1 MKLVLRQPSDIFLQ
15 FEHHALA
22 SSMKEERQNAYLQ
35 LIDRLLACESGE
47 EIEILK
53 AHPDLLDDGL
63 VQMMLQIAA
72 DLTAQ
77 GNLDT
82 SNLLMNIAGQRL
94 GVYDNTLIQAQLK
107 VEADRILQQGSQ
119 QYRNNQ
125 FKAALQSWQQ
135 GLSIYRKIGDRAEEG
150 RTLDDIGSA
159 YYKLSRY
166 SQALEFY
173 QQALEIAQEIGERV
187 GESIT
192 LTNIGSVYKDLDHH
206 SRALE
211 MFEQAL
217 EIFQAIGDCNN
228 EGITLDKI
236 GSVYGDLG
244 EHRKAL
250 EYLQHSLAIRRE
262 IGDRSGEGYTLNNIG
277 VVYSHLGDYHQAL
290 ECLQQSLTIC
300 RETDDPTG
308 EAGRCT
314 SIGQIYKCLGQ
325 YPQAI
330 EFLQQGLRIFG
341 EVDNRAGKGTTLN
354 NIGGVYEEVG
364 QYSQSLEF
372 YQKALTIRREV
383 GDREGEGDSLNNIG
397 VVYDYLGQHFQALEF
412 HKQAL
417 TLRTDIGDRRG
428 QGTSLHNI
436 GASYK
441 DLNQYSKA
449 LEFYEQALTLR
460 RAVGDRDGEAV
471 TLNDMG
477 SVYLSLDQYPKALEF
492 YQQALAIAREV
503 GNQKEVGRVLGNIGS
518 TLLLS
523 GNFVEAAKILLEAI
537 ETLEHLRTGLSD
549 DDKVSIFEI
558 FADAYRLLQQALI
571 PQNKISEALEVSERG
586 RARAF
591 VELLV
596 KRLSISSEEPLAISY
611 PTLQEIRQT
620 AQAQNSTLVEYSIIN
635 SKTLWIWVIKPI
647 GEIVLSIVN
656 LEPLWQQQNTS
667 LPELV
672 LQARQSLGV
681 KEKVRGATPTT
692 TQKTSQ
698 SIRYINEPLR
708 QLHQYLIEPIA
719 SLLPTD
725 PNAHVIFIPQG
736 SLFLVPF
743 PALQDK
749 EGKFLIEHHT
759 ILTAPSIQTLELTR
773 QQRQRLERIHESP
786 GQSQDALVV
795 GNPTMPTIPL
805 TEPPQSLPQLEG
817 AEAEAVAIASL
828 LNTQAIIGDKGT
840 KVYIEKL
847 MPTAR
852 LIHLAT
858 HGLLDDIK
866 QLRVPG
872 AIALAAS
879 SNDNGFLTA
888 GEIYEMKLN
897 AELIVLSA
905 CSSGQG
911 KITGDGV
918 VGLSRCLFAAGV
930 PSVIVSLWSVG
941 DDSTQFLMSEFY
953 QNLQNGMNKAQA
965 LRQAM
970 LTTIADYS
978 EEPQC
983 WAAFTLL
990 GEAE

>member
-53 AHPDLLDDGL
+53 ARPDLLDDGL

-72 DLTAQ
+72 ELTAQ

-173 QQALEIAQEIGERV
+173 QQALEIAQEIGDRV

-436 GASYK
+436 GAFYK
-441 DLNQYSKA
+441 GLTEYSKA

-460 RAVGDRDGEAV
+460 RAVGDRDGEAG
-471 TLNDMG
+471 TLNDIG
-477 SVYLSLDQYPKALEF
+477 SLYLSLDQYLTALNF
-492 YQQALAIAREV
+492 YQQALVIAREV
-503 GNQKEVGRVLGNIGS
+503 GNQKEVGRVLGNMGFALLQS
-518 TLLLS
+518 GDFPQAEKTL
-523 GNFVEAAKILLEAI
+523 FDAIKALES
-537 ETLEHLRTGLSD
+537 LRTGLSD

-571 PQNKISEALEVSERG
+571 PQNKISEALEISERG

-596 KRLSISSEEPLAISY
+596 KRLSLSSDEPLVISY
-611 PTLQEIRQT
+611 PTLQQIRQT
-620 AQAQNSTLVEYSIIN
+620 AQTQNSTLVEYSIIN
-635 SKTLWIWVIKPI
+635 SKTLWIWVIKPS
-647 GEIVLSIVN
+647 GEIVLSIVD
-656 LEPLWQQQNTS
+656 LESRYQQKNTS
-667 LPELV
+667 LSDLV
-672 LQARQSLGV
+672 IQARESLGV
-681 KEKVRGATPTT
+681 EEKLRGDTPTASLEISLPIRHI
-692 TQKTSQ
+692 SQ
-698 SIRYINEPLR
+698 PLR

-719 SLLPTD
+719 SSSQLTPT
-725 PNAHVIFIPQG
+725 PML
-736 SLFLVPF
+736 SSSR
-743 PALQDK
+743 K
-749 EGKFLIEHHT
+749 E
-759 ILTAPSIQTLELTR
+759 A
-773 QQRQRLERIHESP
+773 
-786 GQSQDALVV
+786 
-795 GNPTMPTIPL
+795 
-805 TEPPQSLPQLEG
+805 
-817 AEAEAVAIASL
+817 
-828 LNTQAIIGDKGT
+828 
-840 KVYIEKL
+840 
-847 MPTAR
+847 
-852 LIHLAT
+852 
-858 HGLLDDIK
+858 
-866 QLRVPG
+866 
-872 AIALAAS
+872 
-879 SNDNGFLTA
+879 
-888 GEIYEMKLN
+888 
-897 AELIVLSA
+897 
-905 CSSGQG
+905 
-911 KITGDGV
+911 
-918 VGLSRCLFAAGV
+918 
-930 PSVIVSLWSVG
+930 
-941 DDSTQFLMSEFY
+941 
-953 QNLQNGMNKAQA
+953 
-965 LRQAM
+965 
-970 LTTIADYS
+970 YS
-978 EEPQC
+978 
-983 WAAFTLL
+983 
-990 GEAE
+990 